1 MKIATAP
8 TKERLLTLINQ
19 FYYTSNCIISES
31 NEVINTKLNKTLGMV
46 KESKKRFEYHSFEL
60 KK

>member
-1 MKIATAP
+1 MKIASSP
-8 TKERLLTLINQ
+8 TKENLLKLINE
-19 FYYTSNCIISES
+19 FYFTTNCIISES

>member
-19 FYYTSNCIISES
+19 FYYTSNCIINES

-46 KESKKRFEYHSFEL
+46 KESKKRFEYHSFEF
-60 KK
+60 KN